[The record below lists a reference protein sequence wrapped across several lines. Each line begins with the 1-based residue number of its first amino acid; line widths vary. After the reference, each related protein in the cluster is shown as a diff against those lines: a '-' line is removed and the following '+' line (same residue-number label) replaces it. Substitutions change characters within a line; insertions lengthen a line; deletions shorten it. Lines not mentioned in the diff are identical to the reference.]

1 MGALPNIIPVSDL
14 RQNAANVLKQV
25 IESDEPVFITQRGRT
40 AGVIQ
45 SPKSYAKT
53 EHDRRLLEMLLK
65 GEQDIAKDKLVEMD
79 VVFKKAGNILKKG

>member
-14 RQNAANVLKQV
+14 RQNAANILKQA

-45 SPKSYAKT
+45 NPKSYAKT
-53 EHDRRLLEMLLK
+53 EHNKLLLEMLLK
-65 GEQDIAKDKLVEMD
+65 GEQDIAKGKLVEMD
-79 VVFKKAGNILKKG
+79 AVFKKAGNILKKG